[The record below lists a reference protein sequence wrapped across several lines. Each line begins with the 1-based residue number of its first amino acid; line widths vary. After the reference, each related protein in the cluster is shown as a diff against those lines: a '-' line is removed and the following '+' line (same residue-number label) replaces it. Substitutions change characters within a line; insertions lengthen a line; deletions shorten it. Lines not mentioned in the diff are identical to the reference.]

1 MIKNINTQATVV
13 YMTDVA
19 GKTSEELR
27 RQIENTLPKP
37 EQWFSTDE
45 DAINAIENTIAAFN
59 GRIRSIDTQINNPVA
74 ETDISKLEAQKQ
86 SLLTIRDAYA
96 GLGANYQQ
104 DAKDT
109 KKGGKRPIT
118 DFIGGGSGDKL

>member
-1 MIKNINTQATVV
+1 
-13 YMTDVA
+13 MTDVA

-27 RQIENTLPKP
+27 KEIKGTLPKP

-59 GRIRSIDTQINNPVA
+59 GRIKSIDTQIANPVG
-74 ETDISKLEAQKQ
+74 ETDLGKLAAQKQ
-86 SLLTIRDAYA
+86 SMITIRDAYA

-104 DAKDT
+104 GSEGSNKSN
-109 KKGGKRPIT
+109 KRPIT